1 MALVKC
7 VYMYRKNN
15 HVQEVMACM
24 AYISFVMNP
33 SALTSP
39 PPPPP
44 LSTQK
49 LMCYV
54 YVEVQTWRLPPPS
67 ARTSR
72 RLGGSAVVAAA
83 DLLPFSFLESAAGW
97 AQCSAGSW
105 PEWWLQWC
113 SGLPAQCTQCGP
125 SAASPSAPG
134 GSTYRRTPVTC
145 PCSPDP
151 RMRMLDIG
159 SPVLKPSE
167 AAQSQPSLLP
177 ARAIHCC
184 QFSSSRIFTRFPI
197 TAQANILS
205 HGPTESAVLALG
217 SRIQ

>member
-1 MALVKC
+1 MFTLRFKPG
-7 VYMYRKNN
+7 
-15 HVQEVMACM
+15 AC
-24 AYISFVMNP
+24 
-33 SALTSP
+33 L
-39 PPPPP
+39 
-44 LSTQK
+44 
-49 LMCYV
+49 
-54 YVEVQTWRLPPPS
+54 PPS

-113 SGLPAQCTQCGP
+113 SQW
-125 SAASPSAPG
+125 SPRPVYTVWPLSSLSF
-134 GSTYRRTPVTC
+134 STRWVNIQTDTCPC

-151 RMRMLDIG
+151 RLMLLDIG